1 MIGIV
6 LLLFVLIIINGV
18 FAMSEIALVSSRKAR
33 LESQA
38 MKGDKAARE
47 ALELANHPES
57 FISTVQ
63 FAITLITFITGI
75 FSGKTIENAFV
86 PFLSRF
92 QLFQPYAQTISA
104 VLVVIIITYFS
115 LVFGE
120 LVPKRIGLSN
130 PEGISKVMAKPM
142 RLITFITYP
151 FIWLLGKSSSIL
163 IQLLRIRPKDS
174 QVTEDEIKAIISEG
188 TEHGTIEEAEQQI
201 IERVFHL
208 SDRNIASLMTHRSDM
223 VWLDVNATV
232 EQVRNNFDIHSVYP
246 LCEGSIDEIKGV
258 VFLKDLFVVAP
269 QTKLQTLMQNA
280 AFVPETNSAYQVLEK
295 FKSSKI
301 HYAFIVDEYGTLQ
314 GMITLNDI
322 LEAIVGDIAESHEE
336 DYEIVQRQDG
346 SYLVDAQIPYF
357 NFLSYFHI
365 TNWLDDEDT
374 ETFNTLAGFILY
386 HLERIPVTGDVMQ
399 HRGFAFEIVD
409 MDGQR
414 IDKVLITLSDKK
426 KKELEESVK
435 EA

>member
-1 MIGIV
+1 MIGIIV
-6 LLLFVLIIINGV
+6 LLFVLIIINGV
-18 FAMSEIALVSSRKAR
+18 FSMSEIALISSRKAR

-63 FAITLITFITGI
+63 FAITLLTFITGI
-75 FSGKTIENAFV
+75 FSGKNIENAFV
-86 PFLSRF
+86 PFFSRF
-92 QLFQPYAQTISA
+92 ELFHPYAQNISTL
-104 VLVVIIITYFS
+104 LVVIIITYFS

-120 LVPKRIGLSN
+120 LVPKRIGLNN
-130 PEGISKVMAKPM
+130 PEGIAKVMAKPM
-142 RLITFITYP
+142 RIITFITYP
-151 FIWLLGKSSSIL
+151 FIWLLGKSSNIL
-163 IQLLRIRPKDS
+163 IKLLRIRPKDS
-174 QVTEDEIKAIISEG
+174 GVTEGEIKAIISEG
-188 TEHGTIEEAEQQI
+188 TEHGTIEEAEQLI

-208 SDRNIASLMTHRSDM
+208 SDRNITSLMTHRSDM

-232 EQVRNNFDIHSVYP
+232 EQVRNNYDIHSVYP

-258 VFLKDLFVVAP
+258 VFLKDLFIVTP
-269 QTKLQTLMQNA
+269 ETKLLMLMQNA
-280 AFVPETNSAYQVLEK
+280 VFVPENNSAYQVLEK
-295 FKSSKI
+295 FQISKI

-322 LEAIVGDIAESHEE
+322 LEAIVGDIAEPHEE
-336 DYEIVQRQDG
+336 DYEIVKREDG
-346 SYLVDAQIPYF
+346 SFLVDAQIPYF

-365 TNWLDDEDT
+365 TQWLDDEDT

-399 HRGFAFEIVD
+399 QRNFIFEIVD

-414 IDKVLITLSDKK
+414 IDKVLITPSDKK
-426 KKELEESVK
+426 KKEIEESMK
-435 EA
+435 ED